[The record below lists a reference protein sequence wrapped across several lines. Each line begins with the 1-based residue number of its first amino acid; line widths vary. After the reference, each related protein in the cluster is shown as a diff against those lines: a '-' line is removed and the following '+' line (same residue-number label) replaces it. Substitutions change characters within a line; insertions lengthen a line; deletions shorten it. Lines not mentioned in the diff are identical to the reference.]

1 MLRKLKNLQDPP
13 ERAHQVLLA
22 RFGQERFLY
31 RVSTGVHRERFVL
44 KGGLLLTAM
53 TDQFYR

>member
-1 MLRKLKNLQDPP
+1 VLRKLKNLQDPP